1 MKKNDKFIGKCE
13 SYTFEGLG
21 VIKHENMPVFVKNM
35 ILNEVGEIVITKIL
49 KNYAFGRCLNLIE
62 KSENRVEPKCPLS
75 KQCGGCQLQH
85 MSANEQKAFKKQR
98 VQDCITRI
106 AKLDIQV
113 EDVISM
119 ENPYYYRNKGQI
131 PVGVKDNQVC
141 TGFYRIHSNDII
153 DMNECMIQHESINEI
168 LQVTKKLI
176 QKYNNGSYFRH
187 LLIKVGFITKQIMI
201 VFIVNNENVPHL
213 DNMIQELSKNEHVKS
228 MILNINQRNDNVILG
243 EKEIVI
249 YGNKTIQDK
258 LHDLTFNIS
267 SKSFY
272 QVNPVQTL
280 KLYDTAVEYAQLTG
294 NETVID
300 LYCGIGTISQFM
312 AKKAKHVIGIE
323 IVEDAIK
330 DAKINAANNNIENIE
345 FYCSDAGEFAKKLA
359 SQNYKPDVV
368 SVDPPR
374 KGCDQLTLDSILTM
388 DPKRIVYISCD
399 PSTLARDL
407 KYLSEHNYLVE
418 RVQPVDMFP
427 HSFHV
432 ETVASLIKKG

>member
-35 ILNEVGEIVITKIL
+35 ILNEVGEIVITKVL

-98 VQDCITRI
+98 VQDCISRI